1 MNKLTGILFFSLFI
15 FLFSCRKDKPED
27 ISLNQPYF
35 LQYPAGFEPMNFP
48 EGNELTNLRIT
59 LGKKLFFDKRL
70 SRDSTVSCGS
80 CHFQQHAFA
89 DFSKLSSGIE
99 NRKGFRNSP
108 TLANLGYHPY
118 FFFDGG
124 VPTLELQILAP
135 IEDEFEMDFSVPGV
149 IERLKTDTEI
159 QQLSQLAY
167 GRNFDPFVLTRSI
180 AAFERTMVS
189 GNSRFDQYYYQ
200 GKTAALNNSEKR
212 GMELFF
218 SNKTNC
224 STCHSGFNF
233 TNYEFKNIGL
243 YETYTDSGRTR
254 ITLNPADRG
263 KFKTPTLRNI
273 AVTAPYMHDG
283 SMNTLEEVIEHF
295 NSGGKNHANK
305 DVLIQPLNLTQT
317 EKTDL
322 VNFLK
327 ALTDDEFLNNAFFKP

>member
-1 MNKLTGILFFSLFI
+1 MNKFTGILFFSFFL
-15 FLFSCRKDKPED
+15 FLFSCRKDKSED
-27 ISLNQPYF
+27 LSLNQPYL
-35 LQYPAGFEPMNFP
+35 LQYPEGFEPMNIP
-48 EGNELTNLRIT
+48 EGNELTNLRIS

-70 SRDSTVSCGS
+70 SKDSTVSCGS

-89 DFSKLSSGIE
+89 DFNKLSTGIE

-135 IEDEFEMDFSVPGV
+135 IEDVNEMNFSVPGV
-149 IERLKTDTEI
+149 VERLKNDTEI

-180 AAFERTMVS
+180 AAFERTMIS

-200 GKTAALNNSEKR
+200 GKSSALNDSEIR
-212 GMELFF
+212 GMNLFF

-243 YETYTDSGRTR
+243 YEIYADSGRTR
-254 ITLNPADRG
+254 ISLNPADRG

-283 SMNTLEEVIEHF
+283 SLNTLEEVVEHF
-295 NSGGKNHANK
+295 NSGGKNHENK
-305 DVLIQPLNLTQT
+305 DALVKPLNLTST

-327 ALTDDEFLNNAFFKP
+327 ALTDEEFLKNPFFKP